1 MLKPNTQQ
9 HIKFI
14 TVEKP
19 TAWLVVAVLVEMMGD
34 EMVSV
39 SEPKVVKIIQKACLR
54 PACAGRRQA
63 LALKGSTQSQFLLS
77 APAVVQLSKSQAQV
91 SPYFAFIFGSEKS
104 NFITGLAAQPPTR

>member
-19 TAWLVVAVLVEMMGD
+19 TVWLVVAVLVEMMGD
-34 EMVSV
+34 ETISV
-39 SEPKVVKIIQKACLR
+39 SQPKIVKVIQKAR
-54 PACAGRRQA
+54 A
-63 LALKGSTQSQFLLS
+63 LAGSTQSQFLLS

-104 NFITGLAAQPPTR
+104 NFITGLAAQPPTL

>member
-19 TAWLVVAVLVEMMGD
+19 TAWLVVAVLVEMLGD
-34 EMVSV
+34 ETISI
-39 SEPKVVKIIQKACLR
+39 SEPKVVKVIQKACLR
-54 PACAGRRQA
+54 RQA
-63 LALKGSTQSQFLLS
+63 IALKGSVQSQFLLS
-77 APAVVQLSKSQAQV
+77 APTVTQLSKSQAQV

-104 NFITGLAAQPPTR
+104 NFITGLAAQPPTFS